1 MNEKTSLAPRKTKK
15 KPKGSS
21 GPRFIPGL
29 GDLIDRLT
37 VDQLKEAF
45 HKSMRTSIR
54 AEMGDLEHDIDGWAE
69 RHQIK
74 LSGRNVR
81 MIIVLAQ
88 INYEIWMC
96 KERMEAEPKVYDR
109 WLRRAHQL
117 NGIRNRMKN
126 LFLAEVHKESRLCM
140 ASNLSTDGL
149 EDWDIEFK
157 P

>member
-1 MNEKTSLAPRKTKK
+1 MNAKTYLAPKKNKTKTKTSSR
-15 KPKGSS
+15 
-21 GPRFIPGL
+21 PRFVPGL

-54 AEMGDLEHDIDGWAE
+54 TEIADLEHDIDGWAD

-81 MIIVLAQ
+81 IIIVLAQ

-96 KERMEAEPKVYDR
+96 KERMEAAPKEYNQ

-117 NGIRNRMKN
+117 NGIRNQMKN
-126 LFLAEVHKESRLCM
+126 LLLAEVQKETRVCP
-140 ASNLSTDGL
+140 ASNLLIDDL
-149 EDWDIEFK
+149 EDWNIQL
-157 P
+157 

>member
-1 MNEKTSLAPRKTKK
+1 MSPA
-15 KPKGSS
+15 
-21 GPRFIPGL
+21 L

-54 AEMGDLEHDIDGWAE
+54 AEIADLEHDIDGWAD

-81 MIIVLAQ
+81 IIIVLAQ

-96 KERMEAEPKVYDR
+96 KDRMEAEPKHYDQ

-117 NGIRNRMKN
+117 NGIRNQMKN
-126 LFLAEVHKESRLCM
+126 LLLKNSSKGSRLCE
-140 ASNLSTDGL
+140 ASNVSVDQLK
-149 EDWDIEFK
+149 DWDIK
-157 P
+157 L